1 MTTLFTPP
9 SGLGRHRQTGPRIE
23 ESVPLPVSAPAPAE
37 TPVREPVRQPP
48 PAAVSA
54 PPPAPVP
61 ARVPVLLPSDPPLYR
76 AVLSL
81 WASQGRTLPGHHDQE
96 WTRPATGP
104 VRPDRTVRVDGTLT
118 RPGDGR

>member
-9 SGLGRHRQTGPRIE
+9 GGLGRHRQTGPRVE
-23 ESVPLPVSAPAPAE
+23 ESVPHPVSAPAPAKA
-37 TPVREPVRQPP
+37 PVPAPVRQPL

-54 PPPAPVP
+54 PAPAPVP
-61 ARVPVLLPSDPPLYR
+61 ARVPALLPSDPPLYR

-96 WTRPATGP
+96 RTRSAPGP
-104 VRPDRTVRVDGTLT
+104 VRSDRTVRVDGTLA